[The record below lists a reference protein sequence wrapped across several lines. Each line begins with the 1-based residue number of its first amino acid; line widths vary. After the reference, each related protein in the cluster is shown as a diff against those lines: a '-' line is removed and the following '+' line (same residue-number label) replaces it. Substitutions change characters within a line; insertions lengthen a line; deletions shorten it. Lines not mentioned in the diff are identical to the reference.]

1 MRNNL
6 LVTILFLAS
15 SSIILSQDLR
25 IKNLQIESKNN
36 GTVIQLD
43 SNRKVNLENVTAWY
57 SSEWFY
63 MTIYDANADSLSLT
77 NYKNDSLKN
86 IEVSNSDES
95 TQIAVQLFSDI
106 ESFEINTPNRKTLQF
121 FLRNSQL
128 VAKNSI
134 SVEDGID
141 IVQAEEKTSKE
152 KPESKLF
159 NDLFFYLLRLQNI
172 FFVNLE
178 SKIFL
183 TAFDAVIAS
192 PNVIKSLLGKLFF
205 LRKVKKSLW
214 LSILKSSEQP
224 PNA

>member
-43 SNRKVNLENVTAWY
+43 SNKKVNLENVTAWY

-63 MTIYDANADSLSLT
+63 MTIYDANADSLSLA

-95 TQIAVQLFSDI
+95 TQIAVQLFSEI

-134 SVEDGID
+134 SVEDEID
-141 IVQAEEKTSKE
+141 FVQTEEKTPKE
-152 KPESKLF
+152 KDIIYEKEQPRNANNKL
-159 NDLFFYLLRLQNI
+159 I
-172 FFVNLE
+172 
-178 SKIFL
+178 
-183 TAFDAVIAS
+183 VIAGLIVS
-192 PNVIKSLLGKLFF
+192 AIDITNSTSFSAGALIAIIANF
-205 LRKVKKSLW
+205 L
-214 LSILKSSEQP
+214 
-224 PNA
+224 

>member
-43 SNRKVNLENVTAWY
+43 SNKKVNLENVTAWY

-63 MTIYDANADSLSLT
+63 MTIYDANADSLSLA
-77 NYKNDSLKN
+77 NYRNDSLKN

-95 TQIAVQLFSDI
+95 TQIAVQLFSEI

-134 SVEDGID
+134 SVEDKID
-141 IVQAEEKTSKE
+141 IVQIEEKTPKE
-152 KPESKLF
+152 KDIIYEKERPRNANNKL
-159 NDLFFYLLRLQNI
+159 I
-172 FFVNLE
+172 
-178 SKIFL
+178 
-183 TAFDAVIAS
+183 VIAGLIVS
-192 PNVIKSLLGKLFF
+192 AIDITNSTSF
-205 LRKVKKSLW
+205 LAGVLIAIIANF
-214 LSILKSSEQP
+214 L
-224 PNA
+224 

>member
-63 MTIYDANADSLSLT
+63 MTIYDANADSLSLA

-95 TQIAVQLFSDI
+95 TQIAVQLFSEI

-134 SVEDGID
+134 SVEDEID
-141 IVQAEEKTSKE
+141 IVQTEEKTPKE
-152 KPESKLF
+152 KDIIYEKEQPRNANNKL
-159 NDLFFYLLRLQNI
+159 I
-172 FFVNLE
+172 
-178 SKIFL
+178 
-183 TAFDAVIAS
+183 VIAGLIVS
-192 PNVIKSLLGKLFF
+192 ALDITNSTSFSAGALIAIIANF
-205 LRKVKKSLW
+205 L
-214 LSILKSSEQP
+214 
-224 PNA
+224 

>member
-6 LVTILFLAS
+6 LVTILFLVS

-63 MTIYDANADSLSLT
+63 MTIYDANADSLSLA

-95 TQIAVQLFSDI
+95 TQIAVQLFSEI

-134 SVEDGID
+134 SVEDKID
-141 IVQAEEKTSKE
+141 IVQSEEKTPKE
-152 KPESKLF
+152 KDIIYEKEQPRNANNKL
-159 NDLFFYLLRLQNI
+159 I
-172 FFVNLE
+172 
-178 SKIFL
+178 
-183 TAFDAVIAS
+183 VIAGLIVS
-192 PNVIKSLLGKLFF
+192 AIDVTNSTSFSAGALIAIIASF
-205 LRKVKKSLW
+205 L
-214 LSILKSSEQP
+214 
-224 PNA
+224 

>member
-36 GTVIQLD
+36 GTVIKLD
-43 SNRKVNLENVTAWY
+43 SNKKVNLENVTAWY

-63 MTIYDANADSLSLT
+63 MTIYDANADSLSLA

-95 TQIAVQLFSDI
+95 TQIAVQLFSEI

-152 KPESKLF
+152 KDIIYEKEQPRNANNKL
-159 NDLFFYLLRLQNI
+159 I
-172 FFVNLE
+172 
-178 SKIFL
+178 
-183 TAFDAVIAS
+183 VIAGLIVS
-192 PNVIKSLLGKLFF
+192 AVDITNSTSFSVGALIAIIANF
-205 LRKVKKSLW
+205 L
-214 LSILKSSEQP
+214 
-224 PNA
+224 

>member
-15 SSIILSQDLR
+15 NSIILSQDLR

-36 GTVIQLD
+36 GTVIQLN
-43 SNRKVNLENVTAWY
+43 SNKKVNLENVTAWY

-63 MTIYDANADSLSLT
+63 MTIYDANADSLSLA

-95 TQIAVQLFSDI
+95 TQIAVQLFSEI

-134 SVEDGID
+134 SVEDEID
-141 IVQAEEKTSKE
+141 IVQTEEKTPKE
-152 KPESKLF
+152 KDIIYEKEQPRNANSKL
-159 NDLFFYLLRLQNI
+159 I
-172 FFVNLE
+172 
-178 SKIFL
+178 
-183 TAFDAVIAS
+183 VIAGLIVS
-192 PNVIKSLLGKLFF
+192 AIDITNSTSFSAGALIAIIANF
-205 LRKVKKSLW
+205 L
-214 LSILKSSEQP
+214 
-224 PNA
+224 

>member
-43 SNRKVNLENVTAWY
+43 SNKKVNLENVTAWY

-63 MTIYDANADSLSLT
+63 MTIYDANADSLSLA

-95 TQIAVQLFSDI
+95 TQIAVQLFSEI

-134 SVEDGID
+134 SVEDEID
-141 IVQAEEKTSKE
+141 IVQTKE
-152 KPESKLF
+152 KIPKEKDIIYEKEQPRNANNKL
-159 NDLFFYLLRLQNI
+159 I
-172 FFVNLE
+172 
-178 SKIFL
+178 
-183 TAFDAVIAS
+183 VIAGLIVS
-192 PNVIKSLLGKLFF
+192 AIDITNSTSFSAGALIAIIANF
-205 LRKVKKSLW
+205 L
-214 LSILKSSEQP
+214 
-224 PNA
+224 

>member
-63 MTIYDANADSLSLT
+63 MTIYDANADSLSLA

-95 TQIAVQLFSDI
+95 TQIAVQLFSEI

-134 SVEDGID
+134 SLEDEID
-141 IVQAEEKTSKE
+141 IVQTEVKNPKE
-152 KPESKLF
+152 KDIIYEKEQPRNANNKL
-159 NDLFFYLLRLQNI
+159 I
-172 FFVNLE
+172 
-178 SKIFL
+178 
-183 TAFDAVIAS
+183 VIAGLIVS
-192 PNVIKSLLGKLFF
+192 AIDITNSTSFSAGALIAIIANF
-205 LRKVKKSLW
+205 L
-214 LSILKSSEQP
+214 
-224 PNA
+224 

>member
-43 SNRKVNLENVTAWY
+43 SNKKVNLENVTAWY

-63 MTIYDANADSLSLT
+63 MTIYDANADSLSLA

-95 TQIAVQLFSDI
+95 TQIAVQLFSEI

-134 SVEDGID
+134 SVEDEID
-141 IVQAEEKTSKE
+141 IVQTEEKTPKE
-152 KPESKLF
+152 KDIIYEKEQPRNANNKL
-159 NDLFFYLLRLQNI
+159 I
-172 FFVNLE
+172 
-178 SKIFL
+178 
-183 TAFDAVIAS
+183 VIAGLIVS
-192 PNVIKSLLGKLFF
+192 ALDITNSTSFSAGVLIAIIANF
-205 LRKVKKSLW
+205 L
-214 LSILKSSEQP
+214 
-224 PNA
+224 

>member
-1 MRNNL
+1 MRNTL

-63 MTIYDANADSLSLT
+63 MTIYDANADSLSLA

-95 TQIAVQLFSDI
+95 TQIAVQLFSEI

-134 SVEDGID
+134 SVEDEID
-141 IVQAEEKTSKE
+141 IVQTEEKTPKE
-152 KPESKLF
+152 KDIIYEKEQPRNSNNKL
-159 NDLFFYLLRLQNI
+159 I
-172 FFVNLE
+172 
-178 SKIFL
+178 
-183 TAFDAVIAS
+183 VIAGLIVS
-192 PNVIKSLLGKLFF
+192 AMDITNSTSFSAGVLIAIIANF
-205 LRKVKKSLW
+205 L
-214 LSILKSSEQP
+214 
-224 PNA
+224 

>member
-63 MTIYDANADSLSLT
+63 MTIYDANADSLSLA

-95 TQIAVQLFSDI
+95 TQIAVQLFSEI

-134 SVEDGID
+134 SVEDKID
-141 IVQAEEKTSKE
+141 IVQTEEKTPKE
-152 KPESKLF
+152 KDIIYEKEQPRNANNKL
-159 NDLFFYLLRLQNI
+159 I
-172 FFVNLE
+172 
-178 SKIFL
+178 
-183 TAFDAVIAS
+183 VIAGLIVS
-192 PNVIKSLLGKLFF
+192 AIDVTNSTSFSAGALIAIIASF
-205 LRKVKKSLW
+205 L
-214 LSILKSSEQP
+214 
-224 PNA
+224 

>member
-43 SNRKVNLENVTAWY
+43 SNRRVNLENVTAWY

-63 MTIYDANADSLSLT
+63 MTIYDANADSLSLA

-95 TQIAVQLFSDI
+95 TQIAVQLFSEI

-128 VAKNSI
+128 VVKNSI
-134 SVEDGID
+134 SVEDEID
-141 IVQAEEKTSKE
+141 IVQTEEKTPKE
-152 KPESKLF
+152 KDIIYEKEQPRNANNKL
-159 NDLFFYLLRLQNI
+159 I
-172 FFVNLE
+172 
-178 SKIFL
+178 
-183 TAFDAVIAS
+183 VIAGLIVS
-192 PNVIKSLLGKLFF
+192 AIDITNSTSFSAGALIAIIANF
-205 LRKVKKSLW
+205 L
-214 LSILKSSEQP
+214 
-224 PNA
+224 

>member
-63 MTIYDANADSLSLT
+63 MTIYDANADSLSLA

-95 TQIAVQLFSDI
+95 TQIAVQLFSEI

-134 SVEDGID
+134 SVEDEIN
-141 IVQAEEKTSKE
+141 IVQTEEKTPKE
-152 KPESKLF
+152 KDIIYEKEQPRNANNKL
-159 NDLFFYLLRLQNI
+159 I
-172 FFVNLE
+172 
-178 SKIFL
+178 
-183 TAFDAVIAS
+183 VIAGLIVS
-192 PNVIKSLLGKLFF
+192 AIDITNSTSFSAGALIAMIANF
-205 LRKVKKSLW
+205 L
-214 LSILKSSEQP
+214 
-224 PNA
+224 

>member
-43 SNRKVNLENVTAWY
+43 SNKKVNLENVTAWY

-63 MTIYDANADSLSLT
+63 MTIYDANADSLSLA

-95 TQIAVQLFSDI
+95 TQIAVQLFSEI

-134 SVEDGID
+134 SVEDEID
-141 IVQAEEKTSKE
+141 IVQTEEKTPKE
-152 KPESKLF
+152 KDIIFEKEQLRNANSKL
-159 NDLFFYLLRLQNI
+159 I
-172 FFVNLE
+172 
-178 SKIFL
+178 
-183 TAFDAVIAS
+183 VIAGLIVS
-192 PNVIKSLLGKLFF
+192 AIDITNSTSFSAGALIAIIANF
-205 LRKVKKSLW
+205 L
-214 LSILKSSEQP
+214 
-224 PNA
+224 

>member
-43 SNRKVNLENVTAWY
+43 SNKKVNLENVTAWY

-63 MTIYDANADSLSLT
+63 MTIYDANADSLSLA

-95 TQIAVQLFSDI
+95 TQIAVQLFSEI

-121 FLRNSQL
+121 FLRNSQS

-134 SVEDGID
+134 SLEDEID
-141 IVQAEEKTSKE
+141 IVQTEEKTPKE
-152 KPESKLF
+152 KDIIYEKEQPRNANNKL
-159 NDLFFYLLRLQNI
+159 I
-172 FFVNLE
+172 
-178 SKIFL
+178 
-183 TAFDAVIAS
+183 VIAGLIVS
-192 PNVIKSLLGKLFF
+192 AVDITNSTSF
-205 LRKVKKSLW
+205 LAGAL
-214 LSILKSSEQP
+214 IAIIA
-224 PNA
+224 NFI

>member
-43 SNRKVNLENVTAWY
+43 SNKKVNLENVTAWY

-63 MTIYDANADSLSLT
+63 MTIYDANADSLSLA

-95 TQIAVQLFSDI
+95 TQIAVQLFSEI

-134 SVEDGID
+134 SVEDEID
-141 IVQAEEKTSKE
+141 INQTEEKTPKE
-152 KPESKLF
+152 KDIIFEKEQPRNANSKL
-159 NDLFFYLLRLQNI
+159 I
-172 FFVNLE
+172 
-178 SKIFL
+178 
-183 TAFDAVIAS
+183 VIAGLIVS
-192 PNVIKSLLGKLFF
+192 AVDITNSTSFSAGALIAIIANF
-205 LRKVKKSLW
+205 L
-214 LSILKSSEQP
+214 
-224 PNA
+224 

>member
-25 IKNLQIESKNN
+25 IKNLQIESKKN

-63 MTIYDANADSLSLT
+63 MTIYDANADSLSLD

-95 TQIAVQLFSDI
+95 TQIAVQLFSEI

-134 SVEDGID
+134 SVEDKID
-141 IVQAEEKTSKE
+141 IVQTEERTPKE
-152 KPESKLF
+152 KDIIYEKEQPRNSNNKL
-159 NDLFFYLLRLQNI
+159 I
-172 FFVNLE
+172 
-178 SKIFL
+178 
-183 TAFDAVIAS
+183 VIAGLIVS
-192 PNVIKSLLGKLFF
+192 AIDVTNSTSFSAGALIAIIASF
-205 LRKVKKSLW
+205 L
-214 LSILKSSEQP
+214 
-224 PNA
+224 

>member
-63 MTIYDANADSLSLT
+63 MTIYDANADSLSLA

-95 TQIAVQLFSDI
+95 TQIAVQLFSEI

-134 SVEDGID
+134 SVEDEID
-141 IVQAEEKTSKE
+141 IVQTEEKTPKE
-152 KPESKLF
+152 KDIIYEKEQPRNANNKL
-159 NDLFFYLLRLQNI
+159 I
-172 FFVNLE
+172 
-178 SKIFL
+178 
-183 TAFDAVIAS
+183 VIAGLIVS
-192 PNVIKSLLGKLFF
+192 AVDITNSTSFSAGALIAIIANF
-205 LRKVKKSLW
+205 L
-214 LSILKSSEQP
+214 
-224 PNA
+224 

>member
-15 SSIILSQDLR
+15 SSITLSQDLR

-43 SNRKVNLENVTAWY
+43 SNKKVNLENVTAWY

-63 MTIYDANADSLSLT
+63 MTIYDANADSLSLA

-95 TQIAVQLFSDI
+95 TQIAVQLFSEI
-106 ESFEINTPNRKTLQF
+106 ESFEIDTPKRKTLQF
-121 FLRNSQL
+121 LLRNSQS

-134 SVEDGID
+134 SVEDEID
-141 IVQAEEKTSKE
+141 IVQTGKNTAKE
-152 KPESKLF
+152 KDVIYEKEQPRNANNKL
-159 NDLFFYLLRLQNI
+159 I
-172 FFVNLE
+172 
-178 SKIFL
+178 
-183 TAFDAVIAS
+183 VIAGLIVS
-192 PNVIKSLLGKLFF
+192 AIDITNSTSFSAGALIAIIANF
-205 LRKVKKSLW
+205 L
-214 LSILKSSEQP
+214 
-224 PNA
+224 

>member
-63 MTIYDANADSLSLT
+63 MTIYDANADSLTLA

-86 IEVSNSDES
+86 IEVSNNDES
-95 TQIAVQLFSDI
+95 TQIALQLFSEI

-134 SVEDGID
+134 SFEDEID
-141 IVQAEEKTSKE
+141 IVQTEEKTPKE
-152 KPESKLF
+152 KDIIYEKEQPRNANNKL
-159 NDLFFYLLRLQNI
+159 I
-172 FFVNLE
+172 
-178 SKIFL
+178 
-183 TAFDAVIAS
+183 VIAGLIVS
-192 PNVIKSLLGKLFF
+192 AIDITNSTSFSAGALIAIIANF
-205 LRKVKKSLW
+205 L
-214 LSILKSSEQP
+214 
-224 PNA
+224 

>member
-43 SNRKVNLENVTAWY
+43 SNKKVNLENVTAWY

-63 MTIYDANADSLSLT
+63 MTIYDANADSLSLA

-95 TQIAVQLFSDI
+95 TQIAVQLFSEI

-134 SVEDGID
+134 SVEDEID
-141 IVQAEEKTSKE
+141 IVQIEEKTPKE
-152 KPESKLF
+152 KDIIYEKEQPRNTNSKL
-159 NDLFFYLLRLQNI
+159 I
-172 FFVNLE
+172 
-178 SKIFL
+178 
-183 TAFDAVIAS
+183 VIAGLIVS
-192 PNVIKSLLGKLFF
+192 AIDITNSTSFSAGALIAIIANF
-205 LRKVKKSLW
+205 L
-214 LSILKSSEQP
+214 
-224 PNA
+224 

>member
-25 IKNLQIESKNN
+25 IKNLQIESKKN

-63 MTIYDANADSLSLT
+63 MTIYDANADSLSLA

-95 TQIAVQLFSDI
+95 TQIAVQLFSEI

-134 SVEDGID
+134 SVEDKID
-141 IVQAEEKTSKE
+141 IVQTEERTPKE
-152 KPESKLF
+152 KDIIYEKEQPRNANNKL
-159 NDLFFYLLRLQNI
+159 I
-172 FFVNLE
+172 
-178 SKIFL
+178 
-183 TAFDAVIAS
+183 VIAGLIVS
-192 PNVIKSLLGKLFF
+192 AIDVTNSTSFSAGALIAIIANF
-205 LRKVKKSLW
+205 L
-214 LSILKSSEQP
+214 
-224 PNA
+224 

>member
-43 SNRKVNLENVTAWY
+43 SNKKVNLENVTAWY

-63 MTIYDANADSLSLT
+63 MTIYDANADSLSLA

-95 TQIAVQLFSDI
+95 TQIAVQLFSEI
-106 ESFEINTPNRKTLQF
+106 ESFEINTPKRKTLQF

-134 SVEDGID
+134 SVEDEID
-141 IVQAEEKTSKE
+141 IVQAEEKTPKE
-152 KPESKLF
+152 KDIIYEKEQPRNTNNKL
-159 NDLFFYLLRLQNI
+159 I
-172 FFVNLE
+172 
-178 SKIFL
+178 
-183 TAFDAVIAS
+183 VIAGMIVS
-192 PNVIKSLLGKLFF
+192 AIDITNSTSFSAGALIAIIANF
-205 LRKVKKSLW
+205 L
-214 LSILKSSEQP
+214 
-224 PNA
+224 

>member
-43 SNRKVNLENVTAWY
+43 SNKKVNLENVTAWY

-63 MTIYDANADSLSLT
+63 MTIYDANADSLSLA

-95 TQIAVQLFSDI
+95 TQIAVQLFSEI

-134 SVEDGID
+134 SLEDEID
-141 IVQAEEKTSKE
+141 IVQIEEKTPKE
-152 KPESKLF
+152 KDIIYEKEQPRNANNKL
-159 NDLFFYLLRLQNI
+159 I
-172 FFVNLE
+172 
-178 SKIFL
+178 
-183 TAFDAVIAS
+183 VIAGFIVS
-192 PNVIKSLLGKLFF
+192 AIDITNSTSF
-205 LRKVKKSLW
+205 LAGVLIAIIANF
-214 LSILKSSEQP
+214 L
-224 PNA
+224 

>member
-43 SNRKVNLENVTAWY
+43 SNKKVNLENVTAWY

-63 MTIYDANADSLSLT
+63 MTIYDANADSLSLA

-95 TQIAVQLFSDI
+95 TQIAIQLFSEI
-106 ESFEINTPNRKTLQF
+106 ESFEINTLNRKTLQF
-121 FLRNSQL
+121 LLRNSQS

-134 SVEDGID
+134 SVEEEID
-141 IVQAEEKTSKE
+141 IVQTEEKTPKE
-152 KPESKLF
+152 KDIIYEKEQPRNANNKL
-159 NDLFFYLLRLQNI
+159 I
-172 FFVNLE
+172 
-178 SKIFL
+178 
-183 TAFDAVIAS
+183 VIAGLIAS
-192 PNVIKSLLGKLFF
+192 AVDITNSTSFSAGALIAIIANF
-205 LRKVKKSLW
+205 L
-214 LSILKSSEQP
+214 
-224 PNA
+224 

>member
-43 SNRKVNLENVTAWY
+43 SNKKVNLENVTAWY

-63 MTIYDANADSLSLT
+63 MTIYDANADSLSLA

-95 TQIAVQLFSDI
+95 TQIAVQLFSEI

-134 SVEDGID
+134 SLEDEID
-141 IVQAEEKTSKE
+141 IVQTEENTVKE
-152 KPESKLF
+152 KDIIYEKEQPRNANSKL
-159 NDLFFYLLRLQNI
+159 I
-172 FFVNLE
+172 
-178 SKIFL
+178 
-183 TAFDAVIAS
+183 VIAGLIVS
-192 PNVIKSLLGKLFF
+192 AIDITNSTSFSAGALIAIIANF
-205 LRKVKKSLW
+205 L
-214 LSILKSSEQP
+214 
-224 PNA
+224 

>member
-15 SSIILSQDLR
+15 SSILLSQDLK

-43 SNRKVNLENVTAWY
+43 SNKKVNLENVTAWY

-63 MTIYDANADSLSLT
+63 MTIYDANADSLSLA

-95 TQIAVQLFSDI
+95 TQIAVQLFSEI

-121 FLRNSQL
+121 FLRNSQS

-134 SVEDGID
+134 SLEDEID
-141 IVQAEEKTSKE
+141 IVQTEEKTPKE
-152 KPESKLF
+152 KDIIYEKEQPRNANNKL
-159 NDLFFYLLRLQNI
+159 I
-172 FFVNLE
+172 
-178 SKIFL
+178 
-183 TAFDAVIAS
+183 VIAGLIVS
-192 PNVIKSLLGKLFF
+192 AIDISNSTSFSAGALIAIIANF
-205 LRKVKKSLW
+205 L
-214 LSILKSSEQP
+214 
-224 PNA
+224 

>member
-43 SNRKVNLENVTAWY
+43 SNKKVNLENVTAWY

-63 MTIYDANADSLSLT
+63 MTIYDANADSLSLD

-95 TQIAVQLFSDI
+95 TQIAVQLFSEI

-134 SVEDGID
+134 SVEDEID
-141 IVQAEEKTSKE
+141 IVQTEEKTPKE
-152 KPESKLF
+152 KDIIYEKEQPRNANSKL
-159 NDLFFYLLRLQNI
+159 I
-172 FFVNLE
+172 
-178 SKIFL
+178 
-183 TAFDAVIAS
+183 VIAGLIVS
-192 PNVIKSLLGKLFF
+192 AIDITNSTSFSAGALIAIIANF
-205 LRKVKKSLW
+205 L
-214 LSILKSSEQP
+214 
-224 PNA
+224 

>member
-43 SNRKVNLENVTAWY
+43 SNKKVNLENVTAWY

-63 MTIYDANADSLSLT
+63 MTIYDANADSLSLA

-95 TQIAVQLFSDI
+95 TQIAVQLFSEI

-134 SVEDGID
+134 SVEDEID
-141 IVQAEEKTSKE
+141 IVQTEEKTPKE
-152 KPESKLF
+152 KDIIYEKEQPRNANSKL
-159 NDLFFYLLRLQNI
+159 I
-172 FFVNLE
+172 
-178 SKIFL
+178 
-183 TAFDAVIAS
+183 VIAGLIVS
-192 PNVIKSLLGKLFF
+192 AIDITNSTSF
-205 LRKVKKSLW
+205 LAGALIAIIANF
-214 LSILKSSEQP
+214 L
-224 PNA
+224 

>member
-63 MTIYDANADSLSLT
+63 MTIYYANADSLSLA

-95 TQIAVQLFSDI
+95 TQIAVQLFSEI

-134 SVEDGID
+134 SVEDKID
-141 IVQAEEKTSKE
+141 IVQSEEKTPKE
-152 KPESKLF
+152 KDIIYEKEQPRNANNKL
-159 NDLFFYLLRLQNI
+159 I
-172 FFVNLE
+172 
-178 SKIFL
+178 
-183 TAFDAVIAS
+183 VIAGLIVS
-192 PNVIKSLLGKLFF
+192 AIDITNSTSFSAGALIAIIANF
-205 LRKVKKSLW
+205 L
-214 LSILKSSEQP
+214 
-224 PNA
+224 

>member
-43 SNRKVNLENVTAWY
+43 SNKKVNLENVTAWY

-63 MTIYDANADSLSLT
+63 MTIYDANADSLSLA

-95 TQIAVQLFSDI
+95 TQIAVQLFSEI

-134 SVEDGID
+134 SVEDEID
-141 IVQAEEKTSKE
+141 IVQTEEKTPKE
-152 KPESKLF
+152 KDIIYEKEQPRNASNKL
-159 NDLFFYLLRLQNI
+159 I
-172 FFVNLE
+172 
-178 SKIFL
+178 
-183 TAFDAVIAS
+183 VIAGLIVS
-192 PNVIKSLLGKLFF
+192 AIDITNSTSFSAGALIAIIANF
-205 LRKVKKSLW
+205 L
-214 LSILKSSEQP
+214 
-224 PNA
+224 

>member
-43 SNRKVNLENVTAWY
+43 SNKKVNLENVTAWY

-63 MTIYDANADSLSLT
+63 MTIYDANADSLSLA

-95 TQIAVQLFSDI
+95 TQIAVQLFSEI

-134 SVEDGID
+134 SVEDVID
-141 IVQAEEKTSKE
+141 IVQTEEKTSKE
-152 KPESKLF
+152 KDIIYEKEQPRNANNKL
-159 NDLFFYLLRLQNI
+159 I
-172 FFVNLE
+172 
-178 SKIFL
+178 
-183 TAFDAVIAS
+183 VIAGLIVS
-192 PNVIKSLLGKLFF
+192 AIDITNSTSF
-205 LRKVKKSLW
+205 LAGVLIAIIANF
-214 LSILKSSEQP
+214 L
-224 PNA
+224 

>member
-25 IKNLQIESKNN
+25 IKNLQIESKKN
-36 GTVIQLD
+36 GTVIKLD

-63 MTIYDANADSLSLT
+63 MTIYDANADSLSLA

-95 TQIAVQLFSDI
+95 TQIAVQLFSEI

-134 SVEDGID
+134 SVEDKID
-141 IVQAEEKTSKE
+141 IVQTEERTPKE
-152 KPESKLF
+152 KDIIYEKEQPRNANNKL
-159 NDLFFYLLRLQNI
+159 I
-172 FFVNLE
+172 
-178 SKIFL
+178 
-183 TAFDAVIAS
+183 VIAGLIVS
-192 PNVIKSLLGKLFF
+192 AIDVTNSTSFSAGALIAIIASF
-205 LRKVKKSLW
+205 L
-214 LSILKSSEQP
+214 
-224 PNA
+224 

>member
-43 SNRKVNLENVTAWY
+43 SNKKVNLENVTAWY

-63 MTIYDANADSLSLT
+63 MTIYDANTDSLSLA

-95 TQIAVQLFSDI
+95 TQIAVQLFSEI

-134 SVEDGID
+134 SVEDEID
-141 IVQAEEKTSKE
+141 IFQTEEKTPKE
-152 KPESKLF
+152 KDIIYEKEQPRNANNKL
-159 NDLFFYLLRLQNI
+159 I
-172 FFVNLE
+172 
-178 SKIFL
+178 
-183 TAFDAVIAS
+183 VIAGLIVS
-192 PNVIKSLLGKLFF
+192 AIDITNSTSFSAGALIAIIANF
-205 LRKVKKSLW
+205 L
-214 LSILKSSEQP
+214 
-224 PNA
+224 

>member
-43 SNRKVNLENVTAWY
+43 SNRKVNLENITAWY

-63 MTIYDANADSLSLT
+63 MTIYDANADSLSLA

-95 TQIAVQLFSDI
+95 TQIAVQLFSEI

-134 SVEDGID
+134 SVEDEID
-141 IVQAEEKTSKE
+141 IVQTEEKTPKE
-152 KPESKLF
+152 KDIIYEKEQPRNANNKL
-159 NDLFFYLLRLQNI
+159 I
-172 FFVNLE
+172 
-178 SKIFL
+178 
-183 TAFDAVIAS
+183 VIAGLIVS
-192 PNVIKSLLGKLFF
+192 AIDITNSTSFSAGALIAIIANF
-205 LRKVKKSLW
+205 L
-214 LSILKSSEQP
+214 
-224 PNA
+224 

>member
-43 SNRKVNLENVTAWY
+43 SNKKVNLENVTAWY

-63 MTIYDANADSLSLT
+63 MTIYDANADSLSLA

-95 TQIAVQLFSDI
+95 TQIAVQLFSEI

-134 SVEDGID
+134 SVEDEID
-141 IVQAEEKTSKE
+141 IVQTEEKTPKE
-152 KPESKLF
+152 KDIIYEKEQPRNTNSKL
-159 NDLFFYLLRLQNI
+159 I
-172 FFVNLE
+172 
-178 SKIFL
+178 
-183 TAFDAVIAS
+183 VIADLIVS
-192 PNVIKSLLGKLFF
+192 AIDITNSTSFSAGALIAIIANF
-205 LRKVKKSLW
+205 L
-214 LSILKSSEQP
+214 
-224 PNA
+224 